1 MDEKTEIR
9 DYQVEFDG
17 EEPVDVNALQAA
29 LIIQNTLDILGVSF
43 DEIKIKQFIKYT
55 VEITKEGTTTEF
67 PRGEPKYWY
76 VEADLEEK
84 MLEVGVD
91 DYVLRIPL
99 FTILKWFST
108 NKDDER

>member
-9 DYQVEFDG
+9 DYQIEFDG
-17 EEPVDVNALQAA
+17 EEPVDINALQAT
-29 LIIQNTLDILGVSF
+29 LIIRNILDILDVSF
-43 DEIKIKQFIKYT
+43 DEINIKQFIKYT

-67 PRGEPKYWY
+67 PRGEPDYWY
-76 VEADLEEK
+76 IEADLREK

-99 FTILKWFST
+99 FTILKWFAT
-108 NKDDER
+108 NQVDEK